1 MSFNISDSSRFAKD
15 KSLLC
20 DYYDCSIYFNQYERT
35 PNNGGCVKIPY
46 FTPENVVKP
55 NGLFISSEPTK
66 KYMSSSLQIYKKT
79 HDIGGIDYDGELVIE
94 NKQITNGD
102 SKLFVCFPLKTMNI
116 QPNEIDKII
125 TKSEK
130 SNSNELKMN
139 VNVNSMFN
147 KLQKYIFYKSDNDIV
162 VVFTEPINV
171 YTMFDKFVPCNL
183 FSSYNNSYNILQNV
197 PGKDQFQSITEGFV
211 EGIDSGEMD
220 CTPIDVTTNQPLT
233 DLPTIVGLNSG
244 SDSQNKTI
252 NLLFAMIMFVII
264 LSVSIVG
271 GPPLYKY
278 VFKTRIEDTNLK
290 FTFLFVLF
298 YLCWSFLGMTI
309 GGFIIKDGATSL
321 AGIFFTVLIGISG
334 IISYLVLSTDTDFAD
349 YSFFGTKSEEI
360 KETFIWL
367 LFENGWLF
375 KYFGDFFSLFSNPS
389 SKYFYGHIVAGI
401 SIIISSIFLG
411 LVTNKK
417 NKDKSKRNLA
427 GQKDEAKRKNFA
439 IAMISVFGLFSA
451 IFIVGPFVGFITG
464 Q

>member
-116 QPNEIDKII
+116 QPNKIDKII

-130 SNSNELKMN
+130 SNSNEIKMN

-171 YTMFDKFVPCNL
+171 YTMFDKFIPCNL

-233 DLPTIVGLNSG
+233 DLPTIVGLSG
-244 SDSQNKTI
+244 GTAEQQKTI
-252 NLLFAMIMFVII
+252 SILFSMVLFVII
-264 LSVSIVG
+264 FFIAFFG
-271 GPPLYKY
+271 APPAYEY
-278 VFKTRIEDTNLK
+278 IFKDKKNIEDVTLTYTIM
-290 FTFLFVLF
+290 FWFF
-298 YLCWSFLGMTI
+298 YLALAVSLTCGI
-309 GGFIIKDGATSL
+309 VVGDTSSGI
-321 AGIFFTVLIGISG
+321 AGIVFL
-334 IISYLVLSTDTDFAD
+334 A
-349 YSFFGTKSEEI
+349 
-360 KETFIWL
+360 
-367 LFENGWLF
+367 LFL
-375 KYFGDFFSLFSNPS
+375 
-389 SKYFYGHIVAGI
+389 I
-401 SIIISSIFLG
+401 SITTIYLKVLNGDPNYELNFNFKKLGESLYFLWPYYYEVFNDIYNIS
-411 LVTNKK
+411 TKK
-417 NKDKSKRNLA
+417 VKYA
-427 GQKDEAKRKNFA
+427 Y
-439 IAMISVFGLFSA
+439 
-451 IFIVGPFVGFITG
+451 GFITTIISLLVTAILFG
-464 Q
+464 AIAWKSKNTKNNLGKTKNRKYAAYLNYAYSMLGIFGFGYAIFLFGPFIGFILKRE